1 MQTCTSREFHQYPSR
16 IQKQARQEPVV
27 ISNRGKPDQVL
38 MSYIAYKELIDTKK
52 ESVDTKPIRTI
63 ADAIGYSDASDID
76 FDPPR
81 VEIGFR
87 PVEF

>member
-1 MQTCTSREFHQYPSR
+1 MQTYSCREFNQYTSK
-16 IQKQARQEPVV
+16 IQKQARKEPVI

-38 MSYIAYKELIDTKK
+38 MSYTAYQDLMGKK
-52 ESVDTKPIRTI
+52 PKRTI
-63 ADAIGYSDASDID
+63 ADALSGSPEVADID

>member
-1 MQTCTSREFHQYPSR
+1 MQTYTSREFNQYTSR
-16 IQKQARQEPVV
+16 IQKHARQSPVI

-38 MSYIAYKELIDTKK
+38 MSYSAYQDLVNKK
-52 ESVDTKPIRTI
+52 PKKTI
-63 ADAIGYSDASDID
+63 ADALSGSAEVAEID